1 MGLMDVLRGMSNGP
15 RGQTTSGQGGGMS
28 PITMGLLALLAY
40 KTLKGGGPLGNIFG
54 QGSPAGTN
62 AGGRDATPSG
72 PSPGQ
77 SAGSG
82 GLMDWLGSG
91 LGGALAGGAAGSIL
105 TNGLSELV
113 RQFQQNGH
121 GDAAHSWVG
130 TGPNQAISPGDL
142 ERAAGTD
149 TLDALAQQTGLPRD
163 RLLQDLSAEL
173 PGTVDQLTPHGRIPS
188 EEEASKWV

>member
-1 MGLMDVLRGMSNGP
+1 
-15 RGQTTSGQGGGMS
+15 MS

-40 KTLKGGGPLGNIFG
+40 KTFKGGGPLGNIFG
-54 QGSPAGTN
+54 QGTPADPV
-62 AGGRDATPSG
+62 GRNSA

-77 SAGSG
+77 SGGSG
-82 GLMDWLGSG
+82 GLMDWLG
-91 LGGALAGGAAGSIL
+91 GAAAGGAAGSIL

-121 GDAAHSWVG
+121 GDAARSWVG
-130 TGPNQAISPGDL
+130 TGANQAISPGDL

-173 PGTVDQLTPHGRIPS
+173 PGTVDHLTPDGRIPS
-188 EEEASKWV
+188 DEEASRWV